1 MGVNCLIFSGNSE
14 GAYNTNNVS
23 IRQLSAGAYRIAAQ
37 LRENGFTVQVVDF
50 ATEQQFSLI
59 HKLVLRKFVDKDTYW
74 IGFSNNF
81 VNHILGY
88 PYVITKKRLD
98 YLKLNN
104 QNIDREIKKFIEYAR
119 ELNPNIQFVIGGT
132 RLIDLSHLN
141 FFEFR
146 GYADTQ
152 IVAFTKALQ
161 NKTIPSQKVYNY
173 EIYENFTS
181 CKIDYLPC
189 DILNYYQ
196 ALSIEISRGCIF
208 KCKFC
213 AHPLNGK
220 PKGDWIKKS
229 EILYEE
235 FITNYERYGITNYV
249 FADDTYNDS
258 PGKVQLLYEQVFSK
272 LPFKINFVTYLRLDL
287 LLRWPH
293 TIDLLKASGL
303 KAAFFGIETLNPVA
317 AKIIGKGVE
326 PSKLIDFA
334 TKLKSDQ
341 FHNINMHASWILG
354 LPTDTQSS
362 ITRMC
367 EWIISNDNP
376 FDSNSFAELG
386 IKPKNMETYQVFKSP
401 FEDDIF
407 QYKFDVYHDD
417 HFKLEWKYSDTGLT
431 SQWCK
436 LQAQTFKNIEIPK
449 RRRLHPF
456 IYPDL
461 VTLGIDPHDYWQLT
475 PEEFFSKYPLAQMQ
489 KNMNKKYL
497 QNLMLL

>member
-14 GAYNTNNVS
+14 ASYNTNNVS
-23 IRQLSAGAYRIAAQ
+23 LRQLSAGAYRIATQ
-37 LRENGFTVQVVDF
+37 LRNNGFTVQVVDF
-50 ATEQQFSLI
+50 ATQNNFSLL
-59 HKLVLRKFVDKDTYW
+59 HKLVLKKFVDKDTLW

-88 PYVITKKRLD
+88 PYVIIKKRLD
-98 YLKLNN
+98 YLKS
-104 QNIDREIKKFIEYAR
+104 QNPHLDRDIKKFIEYAR

-173 EIYENFTS
+173 EIYEHFTS
-181 CKIDYLPC
+181 CKINYLPC
-189 DILNYYQ
+189 DILNYYK
-196 ALSIEISRGCIF
+196 ALSVEISRGCIF

-220 PKGDWIKKS
+220 TKGDWIKKC
-229 EILYEE
+229 EILYDEL
-235 FITNYERYGITNYV
+235 IANYENYGITSYV

-258 PGKVQLLYEQVFSK
+258 PNKIQMLYDQVFSK
-272 LPFKINFVTYLRLDL
+272 LPFKLNFVTYLRLDL
-287 LLRWPH
+287 MMRWPH
-293 TIDLLKASGL
+293 TIELLKASGL
-303 KAAFFGIETLNPVA
+303 RAGFFGIETLNPA
-317 AKIIGKGVE
+317 AARIIGKGID
-326 PSKLIDFA
+326 PMRLIDFA
-334 TKLKSDQ
+334 GKLKTEQ
-341 FHNINMHASWILG
+341 FNDINIHASWILG
-354 LPTDTQSS
+354 LPTDTHQSL
-362 ITRMC
+362 TNMC
-367 EWIISNDNP
+367 EWIVSHNNP
-376 FDSNSFAELG
+376 FDSNSFSELG

-407 QYKFDVYHDD
+407 KYKFDVYHDD
-417 HFKLEWKYSDTGLT
+417 QFKLEWKYSDTGLT
-431 SQWCK
+431 SQWCQ
-436 LQAQTFKNIEIPK
+436 LTAQKFKNIEIPK

-461 VTLGIDPHDYWQLT
+461 ITLGIDQNDYSQLT
-475 PEEFFSKYPLAQMQ
+475 PAECYTKYNIIEMQ
-489 KNMNKKYL
+489 KNMNKLYL
-497 QNLMLL
+497 QNLLLQ